1 VTAIGRDL
9 AVRANRAYRL
19 QSLSTAAALL
29 ATELGDGARLLVAT
43 PESGLPAKLV
53 DDAGARLFTA
63 LSRRPGPV
71 PGELT
76 DEQLTALVLDG
87 VLEAEGA
94 RGWVSG
100 PHAFEELI
108 GTVELPEPVDRLGRL
123 SYAAVARAE
132 RMSLHREDELTIR
145 LYGAGRFPLSRR
157 WIRAYPGPHAVE
169 SLFGAAPME
178 RDWILVARSEWLSY
192 TRRGGAAG
200 VTAADLRYKL
210 YVSPHIDTLP
220 AVLPVM
226 AATLAATGAP
236 HFKVG
241 AGASGLLRPDK
252 IVVYL
257 RDSAELT
264 EVSEALSA
272 ALDGVAAHG
281 VPFSAELA
289 GDGLLSWGGDPH
301 AGAGPAGA
309 GPESWRL
316 SVCRRLSEH
325 LAAAK
330 RASLRSLTPARYA
343 LARLGADGVTLP
355 SFAPTSLGG
364 LR

>member
-1 VTAIGRDL
+1 MTGIGRDL
-9 AVRANRAYRL
+9 AIRANPAYRL
-19 QSLSTAAALL
+19 QSPAPALL
-29 ATELGDGARLLVAT
+29 SAELADGGFLLVAT
-43 PESGLPAKLV
+43 PASGLPAKLV

-63 LSRRPGPV
+63 LSRPRPAPAD
-71 PGELT
+71 LS
-76 DEQLTALVLDG
+76 DDQLTTLVLDG

-94 RGWVSG
+94 AGWVSG
-100 PHAFEELI
+100 PNAFEELI
-108 GTVELPEPVDRLGRL
+108 DPVAVPEPVDRLGRL

-132 RMSLHREDELTIR
+132 RIPLRWADELTAR
-145 LYGAGRFPLSRR
+145 LYGAQRFPLSRR
-157 WIRAYPGPHAVE
+157 WIRAYPGAHAVE
-169 SLFGAAPME
+169 SLFGSAPME
-178 RDWILVARSEWLSY
+178 RDWIPVTRSEWLSY
-192 TRRGGAAG
+192 TRRDGTAG
-200 VTAADLRYKL
+200 MTAADLRYKL

-220 AVLPVM
+220 AVLPVL
-226 AATLAATGAP
+226 AAMLAATGAP

-241 AGASGLLRPDK
+241 AGAAGLLRPDK

-257 RDSAELT
+257 RDAAELT
-264 EVSEALSA
+264 EVSQALSV

-289 GDGLLSWGGDPH
+289 GDGLLSWGGDPA

-316 SVCRRLSEH
+316 SVCRRLAEH

-355 SFAPTSLGG
+355 SFAPTALGG
-364 LR
+364 SR